1 MKLLVFQ
8 HIECEHPGIFRALL
22 DEAEIQWDA
31 VELDEGERIPDLGAY
46 DALWVMGGPMDV
58 WEEDECPWL
67 VPEKAAIRHW
77 VCDLKKPY
85 LGFCLGHQLLADAL
99 GGVCSLQAEP
109 EIGIL
114 GVELTA
120 DGRADP
126 LFAGIESP
134 IQCLQWHSVEVKT
147 PPEGARV
154 LASSEACSCQAMRVG
169 DNAWGIQFH
178 VELQES
184 TIPDW
189 GQIPAYSEALDRTTS
204 PGSLERMQAQAEPLF
219 AEFRNV
225 SQILFNNFLD
235 HVPGSTN

>member
-1 MKLLVFQ
+1 VKLLVFQ
-8 HIECEHPGIFRALL
+8 HIECEHPGVFRTLL
-22 DEAEIQWDA
+22 DKAEIQWDA
-31 VELDEGERIPDLGAY
+31 VELDTGEQIPDFGAY

-58 WEEDECPWL
+58 WDEVECPWL

-99 GGVCSLQAEP
+99 GGVCSPQTEP

-114 GVELTA
+114 GVELTV

-126 LFAGIESP
+126 LFAGIAP
-134 IQCLQWHSVEVKT
+134 QIQCLQWHSVEVKI

-178 VELQES
+178 IELQES
-184 TIPDW
+184 TIPEW
-189 GQIPAYSEALDRTTS
+189 GQIPAYSEALDGTLG
-204 PGSLERMQAQAEPLF
+204 PDSLKRMQAQAEPMF
-219 AEFRNV
+219 TEFHNV
-225 SQILFNNFLD
+225 SQILFKNFMD
-235 HVPGSTN
+235 QVPRRKN

>member
-1 MKLLVFQ
+1 MKFLVFQ
-8 HIECEHPGIFRALL
+8 HIECEHPGIFRTLL
-22 DEAEIQWDA
+22 EKAEIQWDA
-31 VELDEGERIPDLGAY
+31 VELDTGEPIPDFKAY

-58 WEEDECPWL
+58 WDEDECPWL

-99 GGVCSLQAEP
+99 GGVCSPQAEP

-120 DGRADP
+120 DGRTDP
-126 LFAGIESP
+126 LFAGIAP
-134 IQCLQWHSVEVKT
+134 QIQCLQWHSVEVKI
-147 PPEGARV
+147 PPDGARV
-154 LASSEACSCQAMRVG
+154 LASSESCSCQAMRVG

-184 TIPDW
+184 TIPEW
-189 GQIPAYSEALDRTTS
+189 GQIPAYSDALDQTLG
-204 PGSLERMQAQAEPLF
+204 PDSLERMQAQAEPLF
-219 AEFRNV
+219 AEFQNV
-225 SQILFNNFLD
+225 SQVLFNNFLD
-235 HVPGSTN
+235 HVPVTTN

>member
-1 MKLLVFQ
+1 M
-8 HIECEHPGIFRALL
+8 C
-22 DEAEIQWDA
+22 
-31 VELDEGERIPDLGAY
+31 
-46 DALWVMGGPMDV
+46 
-58 WEEDECPWL
+58 
-67 VPEKAAIRHW
+67 IR
-77 VCDLKKPY
+77 DRRKPY

-99 GGVCSLQAEP
+99 GGVCSLQAVP

-126 LFAGIESP
+126 LFAGITP
-134 IQCLQWHSVEVKT
+134 QIQCLQWHSVEVKI
-147 PPEGARV
+147 PPDGARV
-154 LASSEACSCQAMRVG
+154 LASSESCSCQAMRVG

-184 TIPDW
+184 TIPEW
-189 GQIPAYSEALDRTTS
+189 GQIPAYSEALDRTLG
-204 PGSLERMQAQAEPLF
+204 PDSLERMQAQAEPLF
-219 AEFRNV
+219 AEFQNV

>member
-8 HIECEHPGIFRALL
+8 HIECEHPGVFRTLL
-22 DEAEIQWDA
+22 DQAEIQWDA
-31 VELDEGERIPDLGAY
+31 VELDAGERIPDFGAY

-58 WEEDECPWL
+58 WDEDKCPWL

-85 LGFCLGHQLLADAL
+85 LGFCLGHQLLAEAL
-99 GGVCSLQAEP
+99 GGVCSPQVEP

-120 DGRADP
+120 DGRTDP
-126 LFAGIESP
+126 LFAGIAP
-134 IQCLQWHSVEVKT
+134 QIQCLQWHSVEVKI
-147 PPEGARV
+147 PPDGAHV
-154 LASSEACSCQAMRVG
+154 LARSESCSCQAMRVG

-184 TIPDW
+184 TIPEW
-189 GQIPAYSEALDRTTS
+189 GQIPAYSDALDQTLG
-204 PGSLERMQAQAEPLF
+204 PDSLERMQAQAEPLF
-219 AEFRNV
+219 AEFQNV